1 MSIGS
6 NVKVTRPI
14 KQHKRSD
21 GDDTDRHRF
30 MLIDK
35 NSSHFLMYKEQA
47 SCGKALLVS
56 SLQVATS
63 RAGWEEERGESE
75 AGTSQT
81 IFSIGHREVVKN
93 CTETIPSFAIFL
105 HTPANFMVHFV
116 QDDAQLF
123 VLLARAA
130 SGFSLHLH
138 FQFLHYYYIPTAEKA
153 TSPKR

>member
-56 SLQVATS
+56 SLQVAS
-63 RAGWEEERGESE
+63 WEEERGEAE

-81 IFSIGHREVVKN
+81 IFFYFFYEVVKN
-93 CTETIPSFAIFL
+93 CTETIPSFANFL
-105 HTPANFMVHFV
+105 HTPANFMIHFV
-116 QDDAQLF
+116 Q
-123 VLLARAA
+123 VR
-130 SGFSLHLH
+130 
-138 FQFLHYYYIPTAEKA
+138 
-153 TSPKR
+153 